1 MQTCPVWA
9 VAVALC
15 LFVPALPHAQWPA
28 HPDRNVPRTPDG
40 RVNLQAPTPRTA
52 DGKPDFTGVW
62 QNAWFVDGRV
72 QPLPVSPPG
81 EPPAATFGDVFA
93 NFTGDLRDRLRMVK
107 QQRNEILSEHR
118 WNVMSGNKT
127 AMFTLD

>member
-1 MQTCPVWA
+1 MQTCRVWTVA
-9 VAVALC
+9 VAVC
-15 LFVPALPHAQWPA
+15 LLVPALPQAQWPA

-81 EPPAATFGDVFA
+81 EPPAATF
-93 NFTGDLRDRLRMVK
+93 RRRLRELHRRPAASALGSQAQGRSTRTE
-107 QQRNEILSEHR
+107 QQGEPGRTACR
-118 WNVMSGNKT
+118 W
-127 AMFTLD
+127 A